1 MNNTFSFSRFGR
13 YFKYDLRRWVSTY
26 GATLLLMAA
35 VPVILYTLTGVYS
48 LLFSGEWST
57 PGETTRIII
66 GVIFSAIMVIT
77 YPASVYGY
85 ITDKRAGSAFI
96 LIPASVFEKFLSMLL
111 NTVVIVPLVF
121 GIIYMSLDGL
131 ICLIDSSCGG
141 SLFSSAARGIEAL
154 ATFAFASD
162 APIHVSILSLYLG
175 SAATTLFFLLGAIFF
190 RKHKIL
196 YPILIVI
203 GFQMVFSMLFGI
215 LMTAGLIDMDHFM
228 TWGGRLAERF
238 LMNPDFMSWAIPAY
252 NVLATLW
259 DIIVFAALAA
269 AVYFRLKT
277 IKH

>member
-131 ICLIDSSCGG
+131 IC

-215 LMTAGLIDMDHFM
+215 LIDMDHFM